1 VGVLFL
7 QSVGMDDVTSNSLQQ
22 IAAAP
27 PSQPARAPDTGQ
39 PSEMAV
45 EPVPGRRTRSVI
57 LVVLLLAGI
66 GTATIYW
73 MEAGSGSESTSDAY
87 VDGRVIRVSPKVSG
101 QVVRLLV
108 DDNAMVRA
116 GDLLFEIDPADFQA
130 KVDQAAAALRTAQS
144 SVEQAKATVL
154 RAEAGVGEAEAALR
168 VAGTE
173 ARRRVS
179 DYRRY
184 AAMGTEGVTAQQLET
199 AKAAADSGEDQRI
212 AAEKK
217 VAAAGAELNVAKT
230 SVATAG
236 AEVEAARAQLRLAQ
250 LQLQYTKVLATES
263 GRVTR
268 KTAEAG
274 AFVAAGQPTM
284 FVVPK
289 DIWIIAN
296 FKEVQL
302 SSMRAGQPVTIRVDA
317 YPDTALRGHVES
329 AQAGTGSRFQLLP
342 PENATGNWVKVVQR
356 VPVKILLEPNQ
367 PESSRI
373 VQGMSVGVTVDTRRE
388 GKRLTGTEAQ

>member
-1 VGVLFL
+1 
-7 QSVGMDDVTSNSLQQ
+7 MDNAVPSSSPQPVAEPSL
-22 IAAAP
+22 P
-27 PSQPARAPDTGQ
+27 PTRADGAEQ
-39 PSEMAV
+39 PSEVAV
-45 EPVPGRRTRSVI
+45 EPVRGRGTGSII

-73 MEAGSGSESTSDAY
+73 MEAGNGHESTNDAY
-87 VDGRVIRVSPKVSG
+87 VDGRVIRVNPKVSG
-101 QVVRLLV
+101 QVLKLLV
-108 DDNAMVRA
+108 DDNTVVRA

-130 KVDQAAAALRTAQS
+130 KVDQAVAAVQTAQS
-144 SVEQAKATVL
+144 SVEEAKATVL
-154 RAEAGVGEAEAALR
+154 RVEAGVGEAEAALR

-173 ARRRVS
+173 AKRRAS

-217 VAAAGAELNVAKT
+217 VVAAGAELNVAKT
-230 SVATAG
+230 SVAA
-236 AEVEAARAQLRLAQ
+236 AEAQVEAAKAQLRLAQ
-250 LQLQYTKVLATES
+250 LQLQYTKILATES

-268 KTAEAG
+268 KSVEAG
-274 AFVAAGQPTM
+274 AFVTAGQPTM

-289 DIWIIAN
+289 DKWIVAN

-302 SSMRAGQPVTIRVDA
+302 SALRAGQPVTIRVDA
-317 YPDTALRGHVES
+317 YPDTVLRGHVES

-367 PESSRI
+367 PEADRI
-373 VQGMSVGVTVDTRRE
+373 VQGMSVHVTVDTRQD
-388 GKRLTGTEAQ
+388 GKRLTDAEAQ